1 MLEEQI
7 IQEPRAHIPPG
18 LGNSHILW
26 SGPGQS
32 AGLLQTPLFPSV
44 DPGLFITPALPA
56 RPLQIQETV
65 TPGLDILRAPS
76 ALAFHDF
83 PDIHTP
89 LEAALPSPGVGS
101 GGLPLIAL

>member
-1 MLEEQI
+1 MGLFCLCQNSELDNTFKIRKPSHENLNLWLPLLEEQM
-7 IQEPRAHIPPG
+7 IQEPGAHIPPG

-56 RPLQIQETV
+56 RPL
-65 TPGLDILRAPS
+65 
-76 ALAFHDF
+76 
-83 PDIHTP
+83 
-89 LEAALPSPGVGS
+89 
-101 GGLPLIAL
+101 